1 MAPQSHNP
9 YQGKLMQSNTLN
21 KAIRIT
27 ALATAFSLSAL
38 HAFAAAPMAKISA
51 PGYYRFMLG
60 NFEVTALSDGTVD
73 LPVEQLLQEPAK
85 KTVAALD
92 KAFLKTPLQTSDNAY
107 LINTGE
113 RLVLVDTGAGALFGP
128 TLGKLMSNLKASGY
142 KPEEVDDIFLTHMHP
157 DHVGGLSANSMI
169 QFPNAVVHAE
179 RHEAD
184 YWLSQKNLDSAP
196 DASKGFFKGA
206 MASLNPYVQ
215 AGKFSPFEGNVELV
229 PGVRSHTSFGHTA
242 GHTSYVIESEGQKLL
257 LVGDLI
263 HVPAVQLDQPK
274 VTIVFDTD
282 PKAAAASRIQAFKR
296 AAGERTLV
304 GAAHISFP
312 GIGHLRATGKSYQ
325 WVPINFTQMRDGQ
338 QKPH

>member
-1 MAPQSHNP
+1 
-9 YQGKLMQSNTLN
+9 MQSNTLN

-27 ALATAFSLSAL
+27 ALATIFSLTAL
-38 HAFAAAPMAKISA
+38 QAFAAAPMARTSA

-92 KAFLKTPLQTSDNAY
+92 NAFLKTPLQTSDNAY
-107 LINTGE
+107 LINTGK
-113 RLVLVDTGAGALFGP
+113 RLVLIDTGAGGLFGP

-142 KPEEVDDIFLTHMHP
+142 KPEEVDDIFVTHMHP
-157 DHVGGLSANSMI
+157 DHVGGLAENGTI

-206 MASLNPYVQ
+206 MASLDPYVQ
-215 AGKFSPFEGNVELV
+215 AGKFVPFEGNAELV
-229 PGVRSHTSFGHTA
+229 PGVRSYTDFGHTP
-242 GHTSYVIESEGQKLL
+242 GHTSYVVESNGQKLIL
-257 LVGDLI
+257 IGDLI
-263 HVPAVQLDQPK
+263 HVTAVQLDHPK
-274 VTIVFDTD
+274 VTIAFDTD
-282 PKAAAASRIQAFKR
+282 PKAAAASRIKVFNQAARER
-296 AAGERTLV
+296 ALV

-312 GIGHLRATGKSYQ
+312 GIGHLHATGKSYQ
-325 WVPINFTQMRDGQ
+325 WVPINFTQMRDGE